1 MASTVFD
8 FVWKI
13 FLRNS
18 AFPLKHEFF
27 LLISLKN
34 LVWQNAYLYYYQGF
48 FFLFFIFLRVYYQGI
63 CIRQKVCTDQP
74 SEIPIWQNATG
85 GYNTPDQIMETRYYD
100 QGIKVRKVCIDQVK
114 KFFFLIL
121 QNTIG
126 GCNTLDLM
134 ASQ

>member
-1 MASTVFD
+1 M
-8 FVWKI
+8 
-13 FLRNS
+13 
-18 AFPLKHEFF
+18 
-27 LLISLKN
+27 
-34 LVWQNAYLYYYQGF
+34 
-48 FFLFFIFLRVYYQGI
+48 
-63 CIRQKVCTDQP
+63 DQP

-85 GYNTPDQIMETRYYD
+85 GYNTPDLIIETPYYD

-114 KFFFLIL
+114 KKNFLIL